1 MFALSFGKNDSE
13 GMKTIKSEFGGPL
26 SQLISL
32 WQSKS
37 GGHAGGEVGL
47 KGGKKNPRKTN
58 SFSSSNM
65 SETFAPSGSGSFPR
79 CLLHRCH
86 LVIG

>member
-1 MFALSFGKNDSE
+1 MFALSFGRNDSE

-47 KGGKKNPRKTN
+47 KGGRKTN

-65 SETFAPSGSGSFPR
+65 SETFAPSGSRSFPR
-79 CLLHRCH
+79 CLLHRCR

>member
-1 MFALSFGKNDSE
+1 MFALSFGRNDSE

-47 KGGKKNPRKTN
+47 KGGRKTN

-65 SETFAPSGSGSFPR
+65 SETFAPSGSRSFPR
-79 CLLHRCH
+79 CLLHRCC

>member
-1 MFALSFGKNDSE
+1 MFVLSFGRNDSE

-32 WQSKS
+32 WRSKS

-47 KGGKKNPRKTN
+47 KGGKKNK
-58 SFSSSNM
+58 
-65 SETFAPSGSGSFPR
+65 
-79 CLLHRCH
+79 
-86 LVIG
+86 

>member
-1 MFALSFGKNDSE
+1 MFALSFGRNDSE
-13 GMKTIKSEFGGPL
+13 GMKTIKSDFGGPL

-47 KGGKKNPRKTN
+47 KGGKKPKKNQPFLFLKHVRN
-58 SFSSSNM
+58 LCPPP
-65 SETFAPSGSGSFPR
+65 APGVSLGVSYTAAA
-79 CLLHRCH
+79 L
-86 LVIG
+86 